1 MGDVYGKNTLP
12 PAPVEASE
20 IADRSLVRLNCVRVL
35 SVFLGSWHEGELSVD
50 LKLSVI

>member
-20 IADRSLVRLNCVRVL
+20 IADLIDFLYVLVFSRKWFDFLLLLL
-35 SVFLGSWHEGELSVD
+35 S
-50 LKLSVI
+50 K